1 MAIKFL
7 LPRLSNTLGLGLACV
22 SACRTI
28 RREANVVDV
37 VDVVVK
43 GCSMEAVK
51 DKPA

>member
-37 VDVVVK
+37 VVK